1 MFSLILFLI
10 LNNECF
16 SVNNHTEFAFED
28 PTTHNYEATNGS
40 SNTLDNSAACHF
52 FFPAPDGFND
62 LKIPEDQEDPLAP
75 NAESCVYQSESISID
90 DELLALET
98 LQTSHLSSFSIIDPQ
113 NITEPTLCE
122 SKPKPYIQD
131 EAEGE
136 VLLFCSLSLFKTYVY
151 LLDFFRASQNFII
164 QNYCSCYLFRT
175 IYLYLMCK
183 GKIFGTLCSNP
194 AVPAKIFLN
203 CPDSLCLFII
213 I

>member
-10 LNNECF
+10 VYNECF

-28 PTTHNYEATNGS
+28 PITHNYEATNGS
-40 SNTLDNSAACHF
+40 SNALDDSAACHF

-62 LKIPEDQEDPLAP
+62 LKIPEDQVDPLAL

-98 LQTSHLSSFSIIDPQ
+98 LQASHLSSFSIIDPQ

-131 EAEGE
+131 EAEGK

-151 LLDFFRASQNFII
+151 LFDFFRASQNFII

-183 GKIFGTLCSNP
+183 RRNFSYFVFQTSGSSKIFFKLP
-194 AVPAKIFLN
+194 RLFL
-203 CPDSLCLFII
+203 FTIT
-213 I
+213 